1 MTNRLVAYVIDKL
14 RCEASFTSV
23 AKEVNLSLPTVIRIF
38 DLVSYSLKEL
48 PTALSIDEFKGN
60 TGKEKYQCI
69 LTDPEN
75 KVVLDIL
82 PKRTKYCLSKYFKK
96 FDKSER
102 DKVEY
107 FVSDMWRTFS
117 DISSVWFKNA
127 TKIVDKYHWI
137 RQIMYAF
144 ESVRK
149 EEQKKFSKSHRRY
162 FKNSRKLL
170 LKRFDDLN
178 DEQKQ
183 QVNIM
188 LYTSPNLCTA
198 HFYKEDFLKILDCQ
212 DRQSARK
219 AMSDWINSAYDCGI
233 PRFVKCA
240 KTMQNWLTGILDSF
254 TTPLTNGFIEG
265 CNNKIKVLKRN
276 AYGYRD
282 FNRFR
287 NRILHMFSL
296 KSAKNNT
303 KQAAV

>member
-149 EEQKKFSKSHRRY
+149 EEQKKFSESHRRY

-233 PRFVKCA
+233 PHFVKCT
-240 KTMQNWLTGILDSF
+240 KTMQNWLTGEYSIRSLHRLQTVLLKAA
-254 TTPLTNGFIEG
+254 TT
-265 CNNKIKVLKRN
+265 K
-276 AYGYRD
+276 
-282 FNRFR
+282 
-287 NRILHMFSL
+287 L
-296 KSAKNNT
+296 KS
-303 KQAAV
+303 

>member
-1 MTNRLVAYVIDKL
+1 MLYNYFTEKLLGLQGVLIENIEEIDDTIHIYCKLERKIHKCPVCGNHTDKIHDYREQIIKDIPAFGKFVFIHLKKRRYSCSCGKRFYEKNSFLPRFHRMTNRLVAYVIDKL

-137 RQIMYAF
+137 RQIMCAF

-149 EEQKKFSKSHRRY
+149 EEQKEVQR
-162 FKNSRKLL
+162 
-170 LKRFDDLN
+170 
-178 DEQKQ
+178 
-183 QVNIM
+183 I
-188 LYTSPNLCTA
+188 TSQI
-198 HFYKEDFLKILDCQ
+198 F
-212 DRQSARK
+212 
-219 AMSDWINSAYDCGI
+219 
-233 PRFVKCA
+233 
-240 KTMQNWLTGILDSF
+240 
-254 TTPLTNGFIEG
+254 
-265 CNNKIKVLKRN
+265 
-276 AYGYRD
+276 
-282 FNRFR
+282 
-287 NRILHMFSL
+287 
-296 KSAKNNT
+296 
-303 KQAAV
+303 

>member
-137 RQIMYAF
+137 RQIMCAF

-149 EEQKKFSKSHRRY
+149 EEQKKFSESHRRY

-178 DEQKQ
+178 DEQ
-183 QVNIM
+183 
-188 LYTSPNLCTA
+188 
-198 HFYKEDFLKILDCQ
+198 
-212 DRQSARK
+212 
-219 AMSDWINSAYDCGI
+219 NS
-233 PRFVKCA
+233 R
-240 KTMQNWLTGILDSF
+240 
-254 TTPLTNGFIEG
+254 
-265 CNNKIKVLKRN
+265 
-276 AYGYRD
+276 
-282 FNRFR
+282 
-287 NRILHMFSL
+287 
-296 KSAKNNT
+296 
-303 KQAAV
+303 